1 MTISVP
7 TMRQT
12 LRTTLSHGA
21 RVSAIA
27 ALVVASLISVETL
40 AQDKLPKN
48 GAIQE
53 HIDKGMQLGNS
64 GNFEKAIS
72 EFKQVLKL
80 DPRNIHAYN
89 NIGVA
94 YFRLGDIDG
103 AISSYTKAIDLG
115 IADANMYFYRGLM
128 YGKYKQEDVKAIND
142 YSKAIELEP
151 KYSRAYLN
159 RALAY
164 SSLKMPDKAIA
175 DYNKMVEL
183 RPDDLS
189 LILNLRAQSYYAK
202 GDYKMAWA
210 DVDKAKELGV
220 TLDKEFMEKLSKAS
234 PHKR

>member
-1 MTISVP
+1 MT
-7 TMRQT
+7 QT
-12 LRTTLSHGA
+12 LTSTLSHGA
-21 RVSAIA
+21 RVCTIA
-27 ALVVASLISVETL
+27 AFVVASLISVESG
-40 AQDKLPKN
+40 AQNKLPKN

-53 HIDKGMQLGNS
+53 HIDKGIQFGNS

-72 EFKQVLKL
+72 EFKHVLQL

-128 YGKYKQEDVKAIND
+128 YGKYKQEDAKAIKD

-164 SSLKMPDKAIA
+164 SYLKMPDKAIA

-183 RPDDLS
+183 RPDDLR
-189 LILNLRAQSYYAK
+189 LVLDLRAQSYYAK

-220 TLDKEFMEKLSKAS
+220 TLDKEFMEKLTKAS
-234 PHKR
+234 PRKR